1 MDPLFLIG
9 FAAAGKTT
17 VGRRL
22 ADRAGRRFV
31 DLDEVIAEEA
41 GEPVPALVARDQ
53 DRFRKIEAAALR
65 YLIDDADRAGD
76 GPIIACG
83 GGAAAHGS
91 NLDRMRAAGLVVTL
105 AIDPKTAVERAG
117 DAGTRPL
124 FQRPF
129 RSIVE
134 LAESRD
140 PHYRRA
146 HALVDAGQPLDRVV
160 DDVATLAAR
169 YHALG
174 EQRREVILVGLGERS
189 YPIAIQPTLAEVL
202 APHVPAGR
210 AVIIT
215 DDRVAPHWLAAL
227 RAALGP
233 AHAEAPVCTVP
244 AGEASKSFATYQ
256 ALCEQLI
263 GLGVDRTTT
272 VVALGGGVVG
282 DLAGFVAAT
291 VLRGLPIIHVPTTIV
306 AMTDSAIGG
315 KTAIDSAA
323 GKNLVGAFW
332 QPRAVL
338 APLETLATLP
348 VRERRAGFG
357 ELWKYAL
364 LDGEDMWTAVESCA
378 DWAAAPDPAVA
389 GAAVLAAG
397 GGATAA
403 DAAARLAAAREDLPE
418 ALPDVIRR
426 AAAYKAQVVVRDERE
441 TRGLRLLLN
450 LGHTLGHAFETAA
463 AGALLHGEAVALGLV
478 AACRV
483 SHRIAGCPAELE
495 ERLVEALTRSGLS
508 ADFAPHLQ
516 EKAWDALS
524 LDKKRVGSMV
534 RFVAIKDVGRCIPV
548 EIELAELR
556 RILRPDARL

>member
-22 ADRAGRRFV
+22 AERLGRRFA
-31 DLDEVIAEEA
+31 DLDDVIAEES

-53 DRFRKIEAAALR
+53 DRFRKVEAAALR
-65 YLIDDADRAGD
+65 YLIDDADRRGD

-83 GGAAAHGS
+83 GGAAAHGN

-124 FQRPF
+124 LQRPF
-129 RSIVE
+129 RSVVE
-134 LAESRD
+134 LAETRD
-140 PHYRRA
+140 PYYRRA
-146 HALVDAGQPLDRVV
+146 HAIVDAGQPLDRVV

-189 YPIAIQPTLAEVL
+189 YPIAIGPTLAEVL
-202 APHVPAGR
+202 APHVPEGR
-210 AVIIT
+210 VVIIT
-215 DDRVAPHWLAAL
+215 DDQVAPHWLAAL
-227 RAALGP
+227 HAALGP
-233 AHAEAPVCTVP
+233 AHAGAPVCTVP
-244 AGEASKSFATYQ
+244 AGEDSKSFATYQ
-256 ALCEQLI
+256 ALCERLI

-291 VLRGLPIIHVPTTIV
+291 VLRGLPILHIPTTIV

-364 LDGEDMWTAVESCA
+364 LDGEDMWAAVEACA
-378 DWAAAPDPAVA
+378 AWAAAPATTTATSDA
-389 GAAVLAAG
+389 GAGVAS
-397 GGATAA
+397 
-403 DAAARLAAAREDLPE
+403 AREDLPE

-463 AGALLHGEAVALGLV
+463 GGALLHGEAVALGLV

-495 ERLVEALTRSGLS
+495 ARLVEALTRSGLS

-534 RFVAIKDVGRCIPV
+534 RFVAIKDVGRCSAV

-556 RILRPDARL
+556 RILRPGAPV